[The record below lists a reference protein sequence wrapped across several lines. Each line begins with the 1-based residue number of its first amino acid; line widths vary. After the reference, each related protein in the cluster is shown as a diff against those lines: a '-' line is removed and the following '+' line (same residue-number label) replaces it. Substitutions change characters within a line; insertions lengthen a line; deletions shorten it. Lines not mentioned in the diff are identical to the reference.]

1 MSKGLGVV
9 LLLGAVLTWGCG
21 DDNDRDAGGLAGSCS
36 LGVELGGAV
45 SRSQRV
51 SEQLACAT
59 QHSFESGVD
68 NLFLSANAELR
79 FELGIADI
87 EEGATGQY
95 PAHVEILVEAH
106 RFRTAPNG
114 CSVNVTEHA
123 LVARENTEIG
133 EVRRYRVVGSG
144 SCSAPAEPVNEQGEP
159 VTVGAF
165 QFRQPAVWR
174 D

>member
-1 MSKGLGVV
+1 MGKAR
-9 LLLGAVLTWGCG
+9 GAVILFGALVTCGCG
-21 DDNDRDAGGLAGSCS
+21 GDDDRDAGSLSGSCA
-36 LGVELGGAV
+36 LGVELSGAI
-45 SRSQRV
+45 SRSQRP

-68 NLFLSANAELR
+68 NLFLSTNAELR

-95 PAHVEILVEAH
+95 PAHVEILVEAR
-106 RFRTAPNG
+106 RFRTATNG

-159 VTVGAF
+159 VTVGSF

-174 D
+174 G